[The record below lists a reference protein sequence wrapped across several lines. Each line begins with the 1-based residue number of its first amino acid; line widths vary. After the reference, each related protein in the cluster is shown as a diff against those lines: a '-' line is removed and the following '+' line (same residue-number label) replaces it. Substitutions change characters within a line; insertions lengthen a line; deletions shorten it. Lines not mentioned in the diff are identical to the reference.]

1 MGESGSWGPS
11 RAAPA
16 GPGAASTTITV
27 VVPVKN
33 EARRIARCLAA
44 LRSQTVPPDEI
55 IVVDGRSADATVE
68 IAKRFGVRVFFEDD
82 HTRAGANQVGLQ
94 EARGDLVAFTDADC
108 IPDPRWLERLAEGL
122 EAGVVGVGG
131 RIENEG
137 ETFWQRAID
146 AALDTIVGSA
156 NSVQG
161 RPFSERRFVS
171 SISGCNSIYR
181 RKDLLDVGGFRTDLV
196 TTEDT
201 ELNRRMLE
209 RGKLLYVPDA
219 VVHHRHERGLRDFAR
234 RMFQY
239 GVGRGQ
245 SLLPGPPLVV
255 AFGLP
260 FLAALALL
268 RADYAGVL
276 LALYGVVLVASAV
289 GPSLRHR
296 EPRLLGALPL
306 IFVIEHASYAVGF
319 WKGLFRR
326 RAPSP
331 RTSPAPRGD
340 PE

>member
-1 MGESGSWGPS
+1 MGEGGPWGPS
-11 RAAPA
+11 RAARE
-16 GPGAASTTITV
+16 GPGAVPPTITV
-27 VVPVKN
+27 VVPVKS

-44 LRSQTVPPDEI
+44 LRSQTLPPDEI
-55 IVVDGRSADATVE
+55 VVVDGRSTDATVE
-68 IAKRFGVRVFFEDD
+68 IAKRFGVRVFFEDY

-94 EARGDLVAFTDADC
+94 EARGELVAFTDADC
-108 IPDPRWLERLAEGL
+108 IPDPRWLERLAGGFSAE
-122 EAGVVGVGG
+122 VVGVGG

-181 RKDLLDVGGFRTDLV
+181 RRDLLDVGGFRTDLV

-260 FLAALALL
+260 FLAALTLL
-268 RADYAGVL
+268 RPDYAGVL
-276 LALYGVVLVASAV
+276 LVLYGVVLLGSAV
-289 GPSLRHR
+289 GPSLRER
-296 EPRLLGALPL
+296 DPRLLGALPL
-306 IFVIEHASYAVGF
+306 VFVIEHAAYALGF
-319 WKGLFRR
+319 WRGLVRR
-326 RAPSP
+326 RAPS
-331 RTSPAPRGD
+331 APGPVGTRGD